1 MIKFRNN
8 LTGSIMWVTDDR
20 ADEYRKLGHKE
31 VDTPSE
37 KPIKKSV
44 EIPKTEKKTS
54 RRTSSK
60 EAKERW

>member
-1 MIKFRNN
+1 
-8 LTGSIMWVTDDR
+8 MWVTDDR